1 MFPWFT
7 PCSRPDEEPC
17 DCCWTWDDFSLS
29 TDDEAMLLRRLFMWT
44 ILIARTMMSILR
56 IFYHLNS
63 NSVVLWII
71 WDVISGVTDS
81 SMTGLALSSIS
92 KVKGQRRIPILGFYM
107 NRRRFDISL
116 FALAIIQVIMLMVSL
131 DKPSYDSMGMVW
143 LFLPKI
149 IASQP
154 KEKEEVVVKS

>member
-7 PCSRPDEEPC
+7 PCSRPDDEPC
-17 DCCWTWDDFSLS
+17 NCCWTWDGFSLA
-29 TDDEAMLLRRLFMWT
+29 TDDEAMLLRRLSMWT

-71 WDVISGVTDS
+71 WDVISG
-81 SMTGLALSSIS
+81 
-92 KVKGQRRIPILGFYM
+92 

-116 FALAIIQVIMLMVSL
+116 FALAIIQVIMLIFSL

-154 KEKEEVVVKS
+154 KEKEEAVVKS